1 MARERELRKYQDPE
15 EARRRLSHNLVV
27 GWMLALALFFMMA
40 VAGSTLMAKPYVDNG
55 GVDISASQRH
65 FDTPFALMY
74 RAPKNLPVESWGPAF

>member
-1 MARERELRKYQDPE
+1 MARERELRKYQGPE

-27 GWMLALALFFMMA
+27 GWMLALALFMMA

>member
-1 MARERELRKYQDPE
+1 
-15 EARRRLSHNLVV
+15 
-27 GWMLALALFFMMA
+27 MA